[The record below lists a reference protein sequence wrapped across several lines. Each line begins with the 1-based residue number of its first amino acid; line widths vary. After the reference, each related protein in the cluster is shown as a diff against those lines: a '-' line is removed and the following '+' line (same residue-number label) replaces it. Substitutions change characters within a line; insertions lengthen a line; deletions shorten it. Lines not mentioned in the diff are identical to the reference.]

1 MNEEQYKKLDGKYKE
16 IKKEEDDIISKGNE
30 YKKNITNT
38 QDTISKIERKLQRQ
52 EILYKQNYRSQYE
65 INNAIEEKEKR

>member
-1 MNEEQYKKLDGKYKE
+1 MNEEQYKKLDGKNKE